1 LEQGAKA
8 AFKGQEIEPS
18 RSFSDRVTRNAMK
31 KRNLMFLAGVL
42 GIAVL
47 AAFVARSSWMGGGA
61 SAKGPQHARVI
72 AVELAKAERKPVPI
86 DVDSIGTVTPISSV
100 ALKSRVETTI
110 VQVHFE
116 DGAKVSEG
124 DVLFTLDARQIDAQI
139 EQAEGMLA
147 KDQAQLEG
155 AQRDFRRYTDL
166 VGKGAT
172 TQVNLDNAKTSA
184 DVLIGTIKA
193 DQSALDNLKVQ
204 KSYTVIRAPFSGRI
218 SAANV
223 KIGNFVRPADTAPLA
238 IINQMAPVYVT
249 FAIPQRVLVDLRDAM
264 ASGESRVIATIPG
277 HERSEEGKVAM
288 VENAVDSTTGMV
300 TVRGIMNNQNETL
313 WPGILVNTKLVIRT
327 EEAVTVP
334 TAAVQRSQNGNYVF
348 IMKDGK
354 AHVQPV
360 NVRRT
365 FQGLSVIE
373 SGLTGGEDVI
383 TDGQLLLSEG
393 TPVAPRAPKAGA

>member
-1 LEQGAKA
+1 
-8 AFKGQEIEPS
+8 
-18 RSFSDRVTRNAMK
+18 MK
-31 KRNLMFLAGVL
+31 KRNLIFSAGVL
-42 GIAVL
+42 AIAAL
-47 AAFVARSSWMGGGA
+47 AAFFTRATWMGGGA
-61 SAKGPQHARVI
+61 SAQGPQRARVVS
-72 AVELAKAERKPVPI
+72 VELAKAERKPVPV

-100 ALKSRVETTI
+100 ALKSRLETTI

-147 KDQAQLEG
+147 KDRAQLEG

-172 TQVNLDNAKTSA
+172 TQVNLDNAKTQA

-204 KSYTVIRAPFSGRI
+204 KSFTVIRAPFSGRI

-223 KIGNFVRPADTAPLA
+223 KVGNFVRPADTAPLA

-249 FAIPQRVLVDLRDAM
+249 FAIPQRVLADLRDAM
-264 ASGESRVIATIPG
+264 ASGGSRVVATIPG
-277 HERSEEGKVAM
+277 HARSEEGKVAM
-288 VENAVDSTTGMV
+288 VENTVDSTTGMI
-300 TVRGIMNNQNETL
+300 TVRGIMNNENETL

-327 EEAVTVP
+327 EDGVTVP

-360 NVRRT
+360 DVSRT
-365 FQGLSVIE
+365 FQGMSVVA
-373 SGLTGGEDVI
+373 SGLTGGEDVVV
-383 TDGQLLLSEG
+383 DGQLLLSEG